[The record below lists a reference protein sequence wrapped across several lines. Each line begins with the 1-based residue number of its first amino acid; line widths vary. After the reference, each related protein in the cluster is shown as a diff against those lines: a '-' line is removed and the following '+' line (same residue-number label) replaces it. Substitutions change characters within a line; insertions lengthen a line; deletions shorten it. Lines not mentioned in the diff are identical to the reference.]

1 MIMNMVFKMSVIAE
15 GVKGQL
21 NKEKVEK
28 YLENLIEEN
37 IGGKAYINELRIN
50 YMKEMNQDED
60 RRCLQG
66 Q

>member
-60 RRCLQG
+60 RR
-66 Q
+66 

>member
-28 YLENLIEEN
+28 YLKNLIEEN
-37 IGGKAYINELRIN
+37 IGGKAYVNELRIN
-50 YMKEMNQDED
+50 YMKGMNQDED
-60 RRCLQG
+60 RR
-66 Q
+66 

>member
-1 MIMNMVFKMSVIAE
+1 MIMNMVFKMSVIAK
-15 GVKGQL
+15 GVKGQF

-50 YMKEMNQDED
+50 YMKGMNQDEN
-60 RRCLQG
+60 
-66 Q
+66 

>member
-1 MIMNMVFKMSVIAE
+1 MIMTMVFKMSVIAE

-50 YMKEMNQDED
+50 YMKGMNQDEN
-60 RRCLQG
+60 
-66 Q
+66 

>member
-1 MIMNMVFKMSVIAE
+1 MVFKMSVIAK
-15 GVKGQL
+15 GVKGQF

-50 YMKEMNQDED
+50 YMKGMNQDEN
-60 RRCLQG
+60 
-66 Q
+66 

>member
-1 MIMNMVFKMSVIAE
+1 MVFKMSVIAE

-50 YMKEMNQDED
+50 YMKGINQDED
-60 RRCLQG
+60 RR
-66 Q
+66 

>member
-50 YMKEMNQDED
+50 YMKGINQDED
-60 RRCLQG
+60 RR
-66 Q
+66 

>member
-15 GVKGQL
+15 GVKGQF

-28 YLENLIEEN
+28 YLKNLIEEN

-50 YMKEMNQDED
+50 YMKGMNQDEN
-60 RRCLQG
+60 
-66 Q
+66 

>member
-50 YMKEMNQDED
+50 YMKGMNQDEN
-60 RRCLQG
+60 
-66 Q
+66 

>member
-1 MIMNMVFKMSVIAE
+1 MVFKMSVIAE

-60 RRCLQG
+60 RR
-66 Q
+66 

>member
-50 YMKEMNQDED
+50 YMK
-60 RRCLQG
+60 
-66 Q
+66 